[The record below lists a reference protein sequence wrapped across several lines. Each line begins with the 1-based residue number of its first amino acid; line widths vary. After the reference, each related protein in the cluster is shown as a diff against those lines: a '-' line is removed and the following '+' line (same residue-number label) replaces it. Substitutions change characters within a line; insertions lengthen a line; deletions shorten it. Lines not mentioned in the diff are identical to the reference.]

1 MQRHEIHVTHTTK
14 GNIMPSKTTNK
25 KPMTFSAF
33 VVTYAKANDISD
45 VTKAGKRLRSKIRN
59 SYGKNDAVTKW
70 IDAQNKD
77 NKDGNRYGDVNAA
90 TAKVLLSL

>member
-1 MQRHEIHVTHTTK
+1 MSTVTRKAKSTK
-14 GNIMPSKTTNK
+14 AA
-25 KPMTFSAF
+25 PMTFSAF
-33 VVTYAKANDISD
+33 VVTYATDKGIDD

-70 IDAQNKD
+70 IDGQDKQ
-77 NKDGNRYGDVNAA
+77 NKDGNRYKDVTPA